1 MKLKRKNIEKE
12 LDFYR
17 RKSSNVRSVVS
28 WGKSKSISIL
38 EYINY
43 ILFFNQFRIYAIYF

>member
-1 MKLKRKNIEKE
+1 MLDRLNPGEKVK
-12 LDFYR
+12 D
-17 RKSSNVRSVVS
+17 
-28 WGKSKSISIL
+28 ISIL